1 VATRAGVERAL
12 AHQAVHADLGAQ
24 PAEGVLTLDVHGGAL
39 DAGDFTFGQLDDGG
53 VEATLVGP
61 AQVHAQQ
68 DVGPV
73 LRLGAAGAGLDVQVG
88 VVHVHLAAEHATE
101 LKLGEGLFQG
111 LQLGLD
117 VADGAFITFLDSH
130 VEQVLAVGQAIGQL
144 VQGLDDLRQHG
155 ALAAQG
161 LGVLGLVP
169 DGCVFQLAVDF
180 DQAVMLVIVVKDTPE
195 WTGNAR

>member
-1 VATRAGVERAL
+1 MY
-12 AHQAVHADLGAQ
+12 
-24 PAEGVLTLDVHGGAL
+24 GGAL
-39 DAGDFTFGQLDDGG
+39 DAGYLALGQLDDFGA
-53 VEATLVGP
+53 EATLVGP

-169 DGCVFQLAVDF
+169 DGSVFQLAVDF